1 MLLIPEDPEVVQVV
15 HLLHLVEQVIHLLL
29 IQLKDKTVGMVK
41 LLINQ
46 VVVVERVLLELQQH
60 LNQEVVQVETV

>member
-60 LNQEVVQVETV
+60 LNQELVQVETV